1 MKLPTIGQLRHRLTL
16 EAPVRISDGAGGAF
30 ETWQSIAE
38 LFAAMRAIG
47 GNEAVAHDRVTG
59 RITHEFWLRPRGD
72 LAPGLRI
79 RLGARIFHIHAVLI
93 ADEHGR
99 RMRCLCEERDL

>member
-16 EAPVRISDGAGGAF
+16 EAPVRTSDGAGGAF
-30 ETWQSIAE
+30 ETWQPIAE

-47 GNEAVAHDRVTG
+47 GNETVAHDRVTG

-72 LAPGLRI
+72 LAPSLRF
-79 RLGARIFHIHAVLI
+79 RLGMRLFHIHAVLI